1 MIRKFA
7 FAARCVAAL
16 AAVAVVTSTAA
27 CNDDDSDVAG
37 SRGALAVI
45 NVDAPSFAQSGVE
58 FGVEID
64 AANVGINNVR
74 DGRVVVTFESPMTA
88 RSVEASSGTT
98 ASISGGQVTW
108 DLGTLDSNTRSRLD
122 VRVVATLGGGE
133 ASRSARVRAE
143 LTARGISAGDA
154 VATDFVTITP

>member
-1 MIRKFA
+1 MIRKLA
-7 FAARCVAAL
+7 IAAI
-16 AAVAVVTSTAA
+16 AVAIVTSATA
-27 CNDDDSDVAG
+27 CNDDENDVAG

-45 NVDAPSFAQSGVE
+45 SVDAPSFAHSGVE

-74 DGRVVVTFESPMTA
+74 DGRVVVSFESPLTA

-122 VRVVATLGGGE
+122 VRVLATLGAGE
-133 ASRSARVRAE
+133 SSRSARVRAE

>member
-7 FAARCVAAL
+7 IAAMAL
-16 AAVAVVTSTAA
+16 AAAAVVTSTAA
-27 CNDDDSDVAG
+27 CNDDENDIAG

-74 DGRVVVTFESPMTA
+74 DGRVVVTFESPLTA
-88 RSVEASSGTT
+88 RTVEASSGTS

-122 VRVVATLGGGE
+122 VRVIATLGAGE
-133 ASRSARVRAE
+133 SSRSARVQAE

-154 VATDFVTITP
+154 VATDFVTITR

>member
-7 FAARCVAAL
+7 I
-16 AAVAVVTSTAA
+16 AAVSVVILASAA

-74 DGRVVVTFESPMTA
+74 DGRVVVSFESPMTA

-122 VRVVATLGGGE
+122 VRVVATLGSGE
-133 ASRSARVRAE
+133 SSRSARVRAE

>member
-7 FAARCVAAL
+7 I
-16 AAVAVVTSTAA
+16 AAVSVVILASAA
-27 CNDDDSDVAG
+27 CNDDDSDIAG
-37 SRGALAVI
+37 SRGSLAVI

-64 AANVGINNVR
+64 AANVGINNIR
-74 DGRVVVTFESPMTA
+74 DGRVVVTFELPLTA
-88 RSVEASSGTT
+88 RSVEASSGTS

-122 VRVVATLGGGE
+122 VRVVATLGAGVSY
-133 ASRSARVRAE
+133 AWYSRKTSYPGFFEERKRQAEWRVF
-143 LTARGISAGDA
+143 GN
-154 VATDFVTITP
+154 VAIIFK

>member
-1 MIRKFA
+1 MIKKFA
-7 FAARCVAAL
+7 IAAVVAAIVMS
-16 AAVAVVTSTAA
+16 AAA
-27 CNDDDSDVAG
+27 CKDGENDVAG

-45 NVDAPSFAQSGVE
+45 SVDAPSFAQSGVE

-74 DGRVVVTFESPMTA
+74 EGRVVITFESPLTP
-88 RSVEASSGTT
+88 RTVEASSGTS

-122 VRVVATLGGGE
+122 VRVVATLGASE